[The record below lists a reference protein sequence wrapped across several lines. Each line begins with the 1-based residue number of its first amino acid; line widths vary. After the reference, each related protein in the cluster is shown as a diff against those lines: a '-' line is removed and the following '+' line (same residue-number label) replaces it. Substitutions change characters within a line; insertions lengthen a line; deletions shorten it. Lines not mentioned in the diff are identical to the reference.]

1 MAPSFDGTVVTFT
14 ESGTFTTNLSADNII
29 VDLSSVQV
37 SDASVQLTINV
48 QSGTTTDKTT
58 INLGSCLFSKSCTIE
73 VQSGTTTEIS
83 NSTFNQS
90 CTIGSSLLNCT
101 FENDKLSMTKDN
113 SINFNGFEIGV
124 AKDGSSITFRNDG
137 VTISGSV
144 SNHGFKYNQLSF
156 NYSGA
161 TDPVQIIELTN
172 PLVLTI
178 YGDSK
183 KERKYT
189 ISKLEGN
196 LYVNSDRNSKLIENK
211 VVFQPLKSLLL
222 PSSLTLGT
230 EFPSRSGDIVIV
242 AEDSEVSVDD
252 NSIQKLEKGLLL
264 SSYYNSET
272 QETTQAMFFT
282 GNVLPS
288 A

>member
-1 MAPSFDGTVVTFT
+1 MTTASFSGGVISFDGTDPVTAQEVEENGVKVSLKNVQVT
-14 ESGTFTTNLSADNII
+14 DIGVKLTIDIESGT
-29 VDLSSVQV
+29 
-37 SDASVQLTINV
+37 TI
-48 QSGTTTDKTT
+48 T
-58 INLGSCLFSKSCTIE
+58 IDSCTFE
-73 VQSGTTTEIS
+73 
-83 NSTFNQS
+83 QS
-90 CTIGSSLLNCT
+90 CTIGSSLTNCN
-101 FENDKLSMTKDN
+101 FANDTLSMTKDN
-113 SINFNGFEIGV
+113 TINFNGFVMGIVKG
-124 AKDGSSITFRNDG
+124 GSSITFRNDG

-156 NYSGA
+156 NYQSPS
-161 TDPVQIIELTN
+161 DSDEIVNLEN

-178 YGDSK
+178 YGDST

-222 PSSLTLGT
+222 PPSVTLGT

-242 AEDSEVSVDD
+242 AEDSEVSVDK
-252 NSIQKLEKGLLL
+252 NSVQKLEKGLLL

-272 QETTQAMFFT
+272 QETTQAMFFA

>member
-1 MAPSFDGTVVTFT
+1 MSASFDGTVVTFSA
-14 ESGTFTTNLSADNII
+14 SGTFTETLSDNNID
-29 VDLSSVQV
+29 VVLSSVQV
-37 SDASVQLTINV
+37 SDKEVQLTINV

-58 INLGSCLFSKSCTIE
+58 INLGSCVFNKSCTIE
-73 VQSGTTTEIS
+73 VKSGTTIEIS
-83 NSTFNQS
+83 NSTFEQS
-90 CTIGSSLLNCT
+90 CTIGSSLTYCT

-113 SINFNGFEIGV
+113 AINFNGFEIGV
-124 AKDGSSITFRNDG
+124 AKEGSSILFRNDG
-137 VTISGSV
+137 VTISGSI

-156 NYSGA
+156 NYSGS
-161 TDPVQIIELTN
+161 TEEETIIELTN

-230 EFPSRSGDIVIV
+230 EFPSRNGDIVIV
-242 AEDSEVSVDD
+242 AEDSEVSVDS
-252 NSIQKLEKGLLL
+252 NSVQKLEKGLLL

-282 GNVLPS
+282 GDTLPS